1 MEKGCMVGAKANEWC
16 ELRGSIRNGEPNDM
30 DVLSSWDKTSVLRLI
45 GPKKLKNLCKGGL

>member
-30 DVLSSWDKTSVLRLI
+30 DVLSLWDKTLVLRLI
-45 GPKKLKNLCKGGL
+45 GPKKLINLRQGGL